1 MYQRTSGFIPS
12 NPAPDDDSTIKSGD
26 FWPEISLKDLRSVM
40 RTDGT
45 VTNERLHHATITAI
59 STVNSDLSAWA
70 DKQTAAGHTKL
81 TDVPAMQIDGE
92 SVLLHNY
99 RRAVYSMARASLYER
114 YLDSSATSE
123 AVKDA
128 DAKDQ
133 TADDLYRDARF
144 AIRDILGVTRITV
157 ELI

>member
-1 MYQRTSGFIPS
+1 
-12 NPAPDDDSTIKSGD
+12 
-26 FWPEISLKDLRSVM
+26 
-40 RTDGT
+40 
-45 VTNERLHHATITAI
+45 
-59 STVNSDLSAWA
+59 
-70 DKQTAAGHTKL
+70 
-81 TDVPAMQIDGE
+81 
-92 SVLLHNY
+92 
-99 RRAVYSMARASLYER
+99 
-114 YLDSSATSE
+114 SSATSE